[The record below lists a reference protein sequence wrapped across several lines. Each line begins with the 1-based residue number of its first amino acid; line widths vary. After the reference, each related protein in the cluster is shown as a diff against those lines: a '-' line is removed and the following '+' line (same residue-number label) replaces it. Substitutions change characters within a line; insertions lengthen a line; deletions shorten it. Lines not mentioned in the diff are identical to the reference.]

1 MVYMDCNLGKAKIH
15 VSKLPI
21 KDGNKKSILR
31 FIDSIAAEGLSK
43 KRQMKYCYVLGS
55 IAKMIDKDFSKL
67 TKEDIKKMC
76 ADINNSDYAE
86 WTKHDRLVA
95 IKRFMKFIAEEK
107 GASFDKGEYPDT
119 VKWIRTTIKDN
130 RIMKPKD
137 LLTPD
142 DIKNLANQTNNLR
155 DRALVMV
162 LFESGAR
169 VGETQNIKVKDVV
182 FDEYGALLDLYGKT
196 GSRRIRLISS
206 APSISNWLL
215 DHPEKS
221 EDHFR
226 DSYLFASLW
235 GKNRG
240 GYLSYVQVNLLLRE
254 AAKKA
259 GITKPVRPHWFR
271 HSRATMLARQI
282 PEAVMC
288 EYFGWKPGSKEVG
301 TYTHLSA
308 KNIDSAILKLH
319 GIKVEEDQDTKKFEP
334 IVCPRCK
341 IKNDPGAK
349 FCSGCSLGLD
359 LKSVM
364 NFEKAKND
372 VTSNIINLIKDK
384 EQALE
389 TLEALTKLLQNKK

>member
-1 MVYMDCNLGKAKIH
+1 
-15 VSKLPI
+15 
-21 KDGNKKSILR
+21 
-31 FIDSIAAEGLSK
+31 
-43 KRQMKYCYVLGS
+43 MK
-55 IAKMIDKDFSKL
+55 
-67 TKEDIKKMC
+67 DIKKDFTSFTKEEIKSLC
-76 ADINNSDYAE
+76 ASINNSDYAE

-95 IKRFMKFIAEEK
+95 IKRFMKFLYEQK
-107 GASFDKGEYPDT
+107 DDKTFDKGEYPDN

-130 RIMKPKD
+130 RTMKPKD

-142 DIKNLANQTNNLR
+142 DIKKLANQTNNLR

-169 VGETQNIKVKDVV
+169 VGEAQEIRVKDVV
-182 FDEYGALLDLYGKT
+182 FDKYGALLDLHGKT

-221 EDHFR
+221 EPQFHE
-226 DSYLFASLW
+226 SYLFASLW

-240 GYLSYVQVNLLLRE
+240 GYLSYVQINLLLRE

-259 GITKPVRPHWFR
+259 GIQKPVRPHWFR
-271 HSRATMLARQI
+271 HSRATMLARQL

-288 EYFGWKPGSKEVG
+288 EFFGWKPGSKEVG

-308 KNIDSAILKLH
+308 KNIDNAILKLH
-319 GIKVEEDQDTKKFEP
+319 GIKAEEDQDTKRFEP
-334 IVCPRCK
+334 IVCPRCG

-349 FCSGCSLGLD
+349 YCSGCSLGLD
-359 LKSVM
+359 EKSVM
-364 NFEKAKND
+364 EFD
-372 VTSNIINLIKDK
+372 RQK
-384 EQALE
+384 ELE
-389 TLEALTKLLQNKK
+389 STLGSVTLESLKKNPELEKYIGELVLKQIQEALKKRGD